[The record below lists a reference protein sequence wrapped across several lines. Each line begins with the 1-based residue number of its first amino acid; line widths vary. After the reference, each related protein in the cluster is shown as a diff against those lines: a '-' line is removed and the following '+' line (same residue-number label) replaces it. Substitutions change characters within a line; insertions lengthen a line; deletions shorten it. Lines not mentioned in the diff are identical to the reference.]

1 MSLTARALPLARPVA
16 PRRHLRPVSSTPT
29 PARRV
34 STARSLA
41 ASQSYAYLVKR
52 GVIGVVLV
60 LLANLAVA
68 ALCNQSIYQISS
80 LKQQNEELG
89 TQTQVVQQQ
98 VDSLRS
104 PQNLANSARSLGMI
118 VNSNPVFLK
127 VATGKVLGSAQ
138 PASFSS
144 SSAISSNLIA
154 NAALISKSKPTKS
167 SAPTMDIPAS
177 TSVKSLKTGA
187 VQVVLPSAGIPASP
201 TH

>member
-1 MSLTARALPLARPVA
+1 MSIAARSLPLTRPVA
-16 PRRHLRPVSSTPT
+16 PRRHLRPVSSNPTPT
-29 PARRV
+29 RV
-34 STARSLA
+34 TTTSRSI
-41 ASQSYAYLVKR
+41 SISRNYAYLVKR

-68 ALCNQSIYQISS
+68 ALCNQSIYQIAS
-80 LKQQNEELG
+80 LKKQTAELG

-138 PASFSS
+138 PASFSQS
-144 SSAISSNLIA
+144 SVISSNLIA
-154 NAALISKSKPTKS
+154 NAALISKSNPVKS
-167 SAPTMDIPAS
+167 ATPKLDIPTA
-177 TSVKSLKTGA
+177 TSVTGLKTGS

>member
-1 MSLTARALPLARPVA
+1 MTIAARALPLARPVA
-16 PRRHLRPVSSTPT
+16 PRRHLRPVSSTST
-29 PARRV
+29 PAKRV
-34 STARSLA
+34 ATTRSLA
-41 ASQSYAYLVKR
+41 SSQNLASLVKR
-52 GVIGVVLV
+52 GVIGLVLV

-138 PASFSS
+138 AASFSS
-144 SSAISSNLIA
+144 ASAISSNLIA
-154 NAALISKSKPTKS
+154 NAALISRSNPTKS
-167 SAPTMDIPAS
+167 TAPTMDIPTS

-187 VQVVLPSAGIPASP
+187 VQVVLPSVGIPASP

>member
-1 MSLTARALPLARPVA
+1 MSIAARSLPLTRPVA
-16 PRRHLRPVSSTPT
+16 PRRHLRPVSSNPTPT
-29 PARRV
+29 RV
-34 STARSLA
+34 ATTSRSI
-41 ASQSYAYLVKR
+41 SISRNYAYLVKR

-68 ALCNQSIYQISS
+68 ALCNQSIYQIAS
-80 LKQQNEELG
+80 LKKQTAELG

-138 PASFSS
+138 PASFSQS
-144 SSAISSNLIA
+144 SVISSNLIA
-154 NAALISKSKPTKS
+154 NAALISKSNPVKS
-167 SAPTMDIPAS
+167 ATPKLDIPTA
-177 TSVKSLKTGA
+177 TSVTGLKTGS